1 VALKLKEYRSSFDR
15 GPALADYLPY
25 DSQDDGVFI
34 LKDGSLGM
42 MWSLATITE
51 EGLSE
56 EERDRVRV
64 AIEGVVMRIPA
75 ELACQIILVS
85 SSRIEPVLQ
94 NFLSIGNLADSMTKL
109 FLDSRMEVIR
119 EAAKNGFPGSG
130 GEFRPRIL
138 SIYFTIRYFL
148 ACQKPGLADSLL
160 SVLVRP
166 GLLKNSYETSY
177 KRGRER
183 FGRLARF
190 VEAIL
195 TGAGFGP
202 KPVSPQELI

>member
-1 VALKLKEYRSSFDR
+1 MALKLKEYRSSFDR

-25 DSQDDGVFI
+25 DSYDDGVFI

-119 EAAKNGFPGSG
+119 EAAKNGFPGTAVSSG
-130 GEFRPRIL
+130 QGYCR
-138 SIYFTIRYFL
+138 SISPFVTFSAGRNR
-148 ACQKPGLADSLL
+148 GLPTLFYRSWFDR
-160 SVLVRP
+160 V
-166 GLLKNSYETSY
+166 
-177 KRGRER
+177 
-183 FGRLARF
+183 F
-190 VEAIL
+190 
-195 TGAGFGP
+195 
-202 KPVSPQELI
+202 

>member
-1 VALKLKEYRSSFDR
+1 
-15 GPALADYLPY
+15 
-25 DSQDDGVFI
+25 
-34 LKDGSLGM
+34 
-42 MWSLATITE
+42 
-51 EGLSE
+51 
-56 EERDRVRV
+56 
-64 AIEGVVMRIPA
+64 
-75 ELACQIILVS
+75 
-85 SSRIEPVLQ
+85 
-94 NFLSIGNLADSMTKL
+94 
-109 FLDSRMEVIR
+109 MEVIR
-119 EAAKNGFPGSG
+119 EAAKNGFPGTG

-148 ACQKPGLADSLL
+148 ALQKPGLADSVL

-195 TGAGFGP
+195 GGAGFGP
-202 KPVSPQELI
+202 KRVSPQELIAKQ

>member
-1 VALKLKEYRSSFDR
+1 MALKLKEYRSSFDR

-25 DSQDDGVFI
+25 DSHDDGVFI
-34 LKDGSLGM
+34 LKDGSLGT

-75 ELACQIILVS
+75 KLACQIILVS

-119 EAAKNGFPGSG
+119 EAANNGFPGTG

-148 ACQKPGLADSLL
+148 GWQKPGLADSVL
-160 SVLVRP
+160 SVLIRP

-190 VEAIL
+190 VEGIL
-195 TGAGFGP
+195 AEPASVPNPSRP
-202 KPVSPQELI
+202 KN